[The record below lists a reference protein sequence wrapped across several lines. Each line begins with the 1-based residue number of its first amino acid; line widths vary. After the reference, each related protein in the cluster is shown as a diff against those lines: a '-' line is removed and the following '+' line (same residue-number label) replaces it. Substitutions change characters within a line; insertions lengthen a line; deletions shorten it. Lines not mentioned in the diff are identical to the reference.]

1 MACSGENFD
10 FALWESPGVE
20 DGGFAWVQAGVRV
33 EIRGLKNK
41 AEFNGLVG
49 RATAKTHNSAPS
61 KRRWGVELDR
71 GGPGVAVLEENLFRP
86 EEPLPQNT
94 GGFSVGDK
102 VLLRALGNHNFL
114 ENSVGT
120 LVGGATNGR
129 WIVKLDSDPRKLVA
143 VGLRHLYT
151 YAEPDSLWQHH
162 VALRGAVSKLCDGEL
177 ANVRPLVWSFVRD
190 DTQLALVHAC
200 EGFTISIY
208 SMQTGS
214 HLYNKAL
221 PASSTIETILE
232 LGLRGPEVARLCL
245 HDEEYWAD
253 RCRVCWTRTSY
264 GREPM
269 LLNRKDDLANDDL
282 FMGSSKLTFR
292 HAGDEWV
299 AVESVLAG
307 WVARVWMSGLI
318 EIFSICDSS
327 CGARAKEKATNDFQL
342 TNERVVNDMVGF
354 TVLAHDDL
362 LFISFYTSI
371 EILAVELDEDDMK
384 MKLVHKRQLLR
395 DQCIFA
401 HGSPGQISCRE
412 DVLHNTSVCAILST
426 EHRDAGDSGIGGGLL
441 SLYETWPSMDEAI
454 ADEPYAVVRPW
465 VLPLFVEV
473 VLGRDKIF
481 TREFCMRIMFGHEEH
496 KLVVRS
502 LENPSAPPLFVL
514 QDDLVG
520 KPETFLV
527 CDVCLEQLFKCL
539 LRSLVA
545 RSRKRKQAKG
555 ICRE

>member
-1 MACSGENFD
+1 MSCSGEALD
-10 FALWESPGVE
+10 FALWESPGV
-20 DGGFAWVQAGVRV
+20 DNGGFAWVQAGVRV

-41 AEFNGLVG
+41 AELNGLVG
-49 RATAKTHNSAPS
+49 RATATTHNSTPS

-86 EEPLPQNT
+86 EEPLPEST

-102 VLLRALGNHNFL
+102 VLLRALGKHFFL
-114 ENSVGT
+114 EGSTGT
-120 LVGGATNGR
+120 LIGGATKGR

-143 VGLRHLYT
+143 AGLQHLSI
-151 YAEPDSLWQHH
+151 YAKPDSLWQHH
-162 VALRGAVSKLCDGEL
+162 VALRAAVSKLCDGEL

-190 DTQLALVHAC
+190 DTELALVHAC
-200 EGFTISIY
+200 DGFKISIY

-221 PASSTIETILE
+221 PASSTIEAVLE

-245 HDEEYWAD
+245 HDEEYWEG
-253 RCRVCWTRTSY
+253 RRRICWARTSC
-264 GREPM
+264 GREPI
-269 LLNRKDDLANDDL
+269 LLNKRDVSGTDDIFLASRR
-282 FMGSSKLTFR
+282 FTFH

-299 AVESVLAG
+299 AVESILAG
-307 WVARVWMSGLI
+307 WVARVWMSGVI
-318 EIFSICDSS
+318 EIFRFW
-327 CGARAKEKATNDFQL
+327 GADAGEKLTNDFQL
-342 TNERVVNDMVGF
+342 TNERDVNDMGGF

-362 LFISFYTSI
+362 LFVCFYTSI

-384 MKLVHKRQLLR
+384 MKLVHKRQLFR
-395 DQCIFA
+395 NQCIFA

-412 DVLHNTSVCAILST
+412 DLMHNSSVCAILST
-426 EHRDAGDSGIGGGLL
+426 EHRNQGDGGGVL
-441 SLYETWPSMDEAI
+441 SLYETWPTVDKAI
-454 ADEPYAVVRPW
+454 SDEPYAVARPW

-481 TREFCMRIMFGHEEH
+481 TREFCMRLMFGNEH

-520 KPETFLV
+520 EPETFLV
-527 CDVCLEQLFKCL
+527 CDVCMQELFKRL
-539 LRSLVA
+539 VRSLAA
-545 RSRKRKQAKG
+545 RSRKLKQARLAASNDG
-555 ICRE
+555 DRRGA